1 MPPWMSDAVLVSL
14 ITGLIGVISGR
25 ISARGEAEKAAT
37 VAREEERLAIIA
49 PYTELA
55 KRVTV
60 LEARTTKLR
69 SQLSLYMSR
78 DYLWQAGWEDLR
90 HRWPWWRDRAEPPPY
105 PTPRLEDEPDE
116 DPDEEEDA

>member
-55 KRVTV
+55 KRVSV
-60 LEARTTKLR
+60 LEERTAQLR
-69 SQLSLYMSR
+69 GQLASYMSR
-78 DYLWQAGWEDLR
+78 DWLWQAGWDDLR
-90 HRWPWWRDRAEPPPY
+90 HRWPWWREQEEAPPY
-105 PTPRLEDEPDE
+105 PTPRLDDDMTGDGE
-116 DPDEEEDA
+116 